1 MTLPAPAPVPGNPE
15 TSSESSAQPVVMTR
29 DMIEYIA
36 DLILELKQLSER
48 HGFSNISGRL
58 DSAHREAM
66 VALAAVRK
74 SGP

>member
-1 MTLPAPAPVPGNPE
+1 MTVPASAPSPGEPE
-15 TSSESSAQPVVMTR
+15 NAQDSASPPVVTR

-48 HGFSNISGRL
+48 HGFPNISGRL

-74 SGP
+74 AGH